1 MRRLGVLNPDLDA
14 CLQIQ
19 RARVEGHQGF
29 GHTRVRGKLLILYRG
44 VRSAL
49 SRQVIDAQH
58 HVLGRCGNR
67 SPVRRRQDVVR
78 GQHQNASLG
87 LSFCRQ
93 REVNCHL
100 VTVEVRVERGTHQR
114 MNLDGL
120 ALDQLRLERLDTQTV
135 QGRCTVQQHR
145 VLGDDLFQHIPHDRP
160 RAFDHALRA
169 LDVLRVVEVDKTL
182 HDEGLE
188 ELECH
193 LLGQTALVQLQLRPD
208 DDDRS
213 A

>member
-1 MRRLGVLNPDLDA
+1 MRRLSVLNPDLDA

-19 RARVEGHQGF
+19 RARVEGHQSF
-29 GHTRVRGKLLILYRG
+29 GNARVGGQLSILYRG

-49 SRQVIDAQH
+49 SRQEVDTQH
-58 HVLGRCGNR
+58 HVLGWCGNR

-114 MNLDGL
+114 MDLDGF

-135 QGRCTVQQHR
+135 QGRRPVQQHR
-145 VLGDDLFQHIPHDRP
+145 VLGDDLFQHIPHDRT
-160 RAFDHALRA
+160 RAFDHALGA
-169 LDVLRVVEVDKTL
+169 LDVLRVIQVDKSL
-182 HDEGLE
+182 HNEGLE
-188 ELECH
+188 EFERH
-193 LLGQTALVQLQLRPD
+193 LLGQTALVQLQLRPN